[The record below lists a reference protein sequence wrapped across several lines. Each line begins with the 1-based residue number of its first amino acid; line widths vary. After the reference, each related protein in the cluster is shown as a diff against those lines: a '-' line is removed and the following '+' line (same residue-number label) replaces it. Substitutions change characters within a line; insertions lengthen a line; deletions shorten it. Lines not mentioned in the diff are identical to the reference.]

1 MLVKCHREI
10 IPVKEQMHM
19 NQKVKDN
26 GNKANVKE
34 QGSGSHKKN
43 EILKQAFF

>member
-26 GNKANVKE
+26 GNKATVRSV
-34 QGSGSHKKN
+34 G
-43 EILKQAFF
+43 IW